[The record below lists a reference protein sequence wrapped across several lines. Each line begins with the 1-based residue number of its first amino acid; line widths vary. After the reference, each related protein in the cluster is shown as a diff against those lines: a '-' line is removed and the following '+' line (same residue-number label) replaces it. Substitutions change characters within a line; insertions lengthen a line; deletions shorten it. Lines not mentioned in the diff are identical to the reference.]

1 MIMTEYRLN
10 AYHVMWLFVFF
21 DLPVSTKDE
30 RKAAAIFR
38 NSLENDG
45 FVMKQYSV
53 YVRVCSSK
61 ENKDVHVRRVKSLLP
76 ASGKV
81 SILSVTDKQ
90 YGEIYNFLGAPRTM
104 EKKQKRKKGPN
115 GPIQLELF

>member
-1 MIMTEYRLN
+1 
-10 AYHVMWLFVFF
+10 MWLFVFF

-104 EKKQKRKKGPN
+104 EKKRKKGPN